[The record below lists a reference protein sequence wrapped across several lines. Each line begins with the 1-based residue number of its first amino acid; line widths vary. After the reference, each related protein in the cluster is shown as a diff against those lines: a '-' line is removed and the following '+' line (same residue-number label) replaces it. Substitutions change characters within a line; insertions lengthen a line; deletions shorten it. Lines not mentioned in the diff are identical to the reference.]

1 MKKIALIFFMFGL
14 TSSCKQANT
23 LSNNEKKLIKQE
35 AKQMLDNYYND
46 IRQKGLLAELDY
58 LDNSA
63 DFFWVPPGYSN
74 AITYDSVVSVLKQN
88 APQFKSIDNSF
99 KSLQI
104 FPLNNQLTSYTGK
117 LIATMTDTSGKVTN
131 IHLIETGVIVKRTNG
146 WKLLNGQTAILNP

>member
-1 MKKIALIFFMFGL
+1 MNMKKTALIFFMFGL

-88 APQFKSIDNSF
+88 APQFKSIDPMYSA
-99 KSLQI
+99 
-104 FPLNNQLTSYTGK
+104 
-117 LIATMTDTSGKVTN
+117 LI
-131 IHLIETGVIVKRTNG
+131 
-146 WKLLNGQTAILNP
+146 